1 MNYFNPYFSTLPYS
15 YTPTVSTSKGL
26 LSGLFSG
33 GKLSSIIN
41 GTQKTLGI
49 VNQAIPLVQQLSPI
63 MKNAKTMFKVMNEFK
78 RAEKPK
84 NSNNALNNTNGIF
97 TENEVINEQI
107 IDNQI
112 ENKDQNNY
120 TYNNDSNGPTFFM

>member
-1 MNYFNPYFSTLPYS
+1 MNYFNPYFSALPYS

-78 RAEKPK
+78 KVEPVTNNKNQAILNNNNISENVEKIEVITK
-84 NSNNALNNTNGIF
+84 KEQTSNNF
-97 TENEVINEQI
+97 
-107 IDNQI
+107 
-112 ENKDQNNY
+112 
-120 TYNNDSNGPTFFM
+120 GPTFFL

>member
-1 MNYFNPYFSTLPYS
+1 MNYFNPYFSALPYS

-26 LSGLFSG
+26 LGGLFSG

-41 GTQKTLGI
+41 GTQKTLGL

-78 RAEKPK
+78 KVEPVTSNK
-84 NSNNALNNTNGIF
+84 NQNILSNNTISQSIEDMENITNKNVTANN
-97 TENEVINEQI
+97 V
-107 IDNQI
+107 
-112 ENKDQNNY
+112 
-120 TYNNDSNGPTFFM
+120 GPTFFL